1 MLAVAKRREK
11 VLGGDLF
18 TAGRAGSRLA
28 SLAIGLEP
36 DFVFW
41 ATLARDDVSR
51 GTMKLDLGKQ
61 RPEST
66 SLIPITPIGSD
77 VKWVDMGDFKQKLSK
92 DIIWVSTPR
101 KLC

>member
-51 GTMKLDLGKQ
+51 GTMKVGRTLGLFFVRISHRFQGRDQ
-61 RPEST
+61 REPRHGGFHET
-66 SLIPITPIGSD
+66 SPFL
-77 VKWVDMGDFKQKLSK
+77 VE
-92 DIIWVSTPR
+92 
-101 KLC
+101 C